1 MIDQVDAAELAL
13 AQVDAIARAAIG
25 WIAPIRFAIAQTEAD
40 RRAAYRLRYQV
51 VIEHGWMQPD
61 DLPDGLERDEYDD
74 EATHILAWDAG
85 VLVATSRLIFPRDN
99 LTLPTEKT
107 FGLTIEPRGQVVDA
121 GRFVVARSHSSIEH
135 RLLASLLGCSWLE
148 VRARGYS
155 RVCAAFA
162 SLAMMRVYRGMG
174 AKMTALGPARY
185 YWGADRYPILFDTVG
200 AAASLVERWQ
210 PEGKGS

>member
-25 WIAPIRFAIAQTEAD
+25 WIAPIRFAIAQTEED

-61 DLPDGLERDEYDD
+61 DLPDELERDEYDD
-74 EATHILAWDAG
+74 EAIHILAWDAG
-85 VLVATSRLIFPRDN
+85 VLVATSRLIFPRDDII
-99 LTLPTEKT
+99 LPTEKT
-107 FGLTIEPRGQVVDA
+107 FGLTIEPRGQIVDA

-135 RLLASLLGCSWLE
+135 RLLASLLGYSWLE

-162 SLAMMRVYRGMG
+162 SSAMMRVYRSMG
-174 AKMTALGPARY
+174 AKMTALGPARH

-200 AAASLVERWQ
+200 AATSLVERWQ
-210 PEGKGS
+210 SDTQRS